1 MGLFSA
7 DLFPTKI
14 SFVVFISYMGLF
26 INQGILVTA
35 SKSKD
40 NSYSYNTVTVVLL
53 TEVLKLVA
61 AAVLF
66 IKDKSCQC
74 FFEDLFKHRKVLS
87 LYFIPAALYCLY
99 NNLQFVNLS
108 AYDPTTYYLLLQF
121 RVVVTGVIFQLIFKK
136 QLSRIQW
143 ASLFILTLGCVIKE
157 IRHDVSSA
165 QTMTTAPTSVTDYLD
180 IHLLFIMFQVFSS
193 CFAGVYN
200 EFLLK
205 DTGVDVHIM
214 MANVFMYLNSIIC
227 NLLIL
232 AYRGEFLEAFHHSS
246 VMSILQPG
254 VMAIII
260 NNAAIGIVTSLFLR
274 SLNSILK
281 TFASALEL
289 MFTAVLCWIIFGIP
303 VDLYTVMAIFIVSAA
318 TYLYAQ
324 NPVVNKARTEI
335 EEDTKKDD
343 PNPKDQ
349 IQLQLSPGQRHKP
362 VLSV

>member
-1 MGLFSA
+1 MAFFSS
-7 DLFPTKI
+7 DLFPTKL

-61 AAVLF
+61 STLLF
-66 IKDKSCQC
+66 IKDHTVKR
-74 FFEDLFKHRKVLS
+74 LFADIVIHKKVLF
-87 LYFIPAALYCLY
+87 LYLIPAAMYCLY

-121 RVVVTGVIFQLIFKK
+121 RVVVTGITFQMVFKK

-143 ASLFILTLGCVIKE
+143 MSLLLLTVGCIIKE

-165 QTMTTAPTSVTDYLD
+165 GTVPAASTSVFDYLD
-180 IHLLFIMFQVFSS
+180 IHLFFIMLQVFSS

-205 DTGVDVHIM
+205 DTGADVHIM
-214 MANVFMYLNSIIC
+214 MANVFMYINSIVC
-227 NLLIL
+227 NVVLL
-232 AYRGEFLEAFHHSS
+232 AVRGQLSEAFILSNLE
-246 VMSILQPG
+246 SIVKPR
-254 VMAIII
+254 VVAIII
-260 NNAAIGIVTSLFLR
+260 NNAAIGIVTSFFLR

-289 MFTAVLCWIIFGIP
+289 MFTAVLCWFIFGIP
-303 VDLYTVMAIFIVSAA
+303 VDVFTILAIFIVSVA
-318 TYLYAQ
+318 TYIYAQ
-324 NPVVNKARTEI
+324 NPVVNKARSDVEL
-335 EEDTKKDD
+335 DFRKKSEVNGNSS
-343 PNPKDQ
+343 PEAA
-349 IQLQLSPGQRHKP
+349 SPGHRHKSTM
-362 VLSV
+362 SV